1 MFGAKCFV
9 YIDRASRLKMQDH
22 CWVGYFCGYPF
33 NSKAYLVYDPA
44 RMNVFVRYHVLF
56 DERVVYGDEIGGRKR
71 EREGLGSDH
80 LSLTTKDASELE
92 AAEPSA
98 QAPNS
103 VKKCFLSSACLL
115 HVAAHG
121 GQALLTHKHAQPTR

>member
-1 MFGAKCFV
+1 
-9 YIDRASRLKMQDH
+9 MQDH

-33 NSKAYLVYDPA
+33 NSNAYLVYDPA
-44 RMNVFVRYHVLF
+44 RMNVYVRYHVLF
-56 DERVVYGDEIGGRKR
+56 DERVVYGDEIGERKR
-71 EREGLGSDH
+71 EREELESDH

-115 HVAAHG
+115 PVAAYG
-121 GQALLTHKHAQPTR
+121 GQALLTHNHAQPTR